1 MTSSNEVHRVM
12 SNVKQ
17 PDCTVKTPPDHPKH
31 KEEVLDEGIE
41 ETFPA
46 SDPVSVT
53 IDRSPEER
61 GQPSKLVAWTRPG
74 SGKRRRSAKD
84 GRLAPFRKTD
94 PRGPTTTQSSHTL
107 APE

>member
-1 MTSSNEVHRVM
+1 MPLRAAHEVHRVM

-17 PDCTVKTPPDHPKH
+17 PDCTIKTPPDHPKH
-31 KEEVLDEGIE
+31 KEEVLDEAIE

-61 GQPSKLVAWTRPG
+61 GQPSKLDRLDEAR
-74 SGKRRRSAKD
+74 KREEEEKR
-84 GRLAPFRKTD
+84 
-94 PRGPTTTQSSHTL
+94 
-107 APE
+107 